1 MAAKKPKARKNAAA
15 VALSKRQL
23 EVCSPEDRSERAR
36 RAVQAR
42 WRKAR
47 GEPEPLQFWGLF
59 LFSRKEGTKFDPADL
74 DHPQLVFASRDK
86 AAVVEYARTETRRP
100 AIISPFDGPPPAFIV
115 KRSFKPDLAKQTKAL
130 LTVLGEGDPQ

>member
-1 MAAKKPKARKNAAA
+1 MAAKKLKPRKNAAA

-47 GEPEPLQFWGLF
+47 GEAPATYWGLF
-59 LFSRKEGTKFDPADL
+59 LFRRPGRKFEESDL
-74 DHPQLVFASRDK
+74 DHPQLLFASSDK

-100 AIISPFDGPPPAFIV
+100 AIISPFDGPPPSFTV

-130 LTVLGEGDPQ
+130 LTVLGEGDAQ